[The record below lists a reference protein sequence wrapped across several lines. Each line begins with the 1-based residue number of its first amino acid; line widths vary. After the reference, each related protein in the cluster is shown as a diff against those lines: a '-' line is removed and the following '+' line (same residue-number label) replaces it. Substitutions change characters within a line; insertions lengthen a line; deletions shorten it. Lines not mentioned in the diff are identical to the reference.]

1 MRFALPQHSSSPQAE
16 VRVGYRYCHQS
27 SSITQAWWDGRK
39 AIPVFP
45 TWKLGPPLSDLETGS
60 IIEFG
65 SLQRKRNASHVH
77 QTASNWGGGGE
88 NNPEIV

>member
-1 MRFALPQHSSSPQAE
+1 M
-16 VRVGYRYCHQS
+16 
-27 SSITQAWWDGRK
+27 
-39 AIPVFP
+39 FP
-45 TWKLGPPLSDLETGS
+45 TWKLGPHVSDLETGS

-65 SLQRKRNASHVH
+65 SLQRKRNASHVY